1 MVILGLHL
9 NNVTRVIPTNLSWI
23 ISISYSHH
31 VAGTF
36 SSLMDVIDVCPCPV
50 GILDGTSIMATKEG
64 ILYLTPRIT
73 LHLVLFVHQ
82 INYFE
87 LLCLI

>member
-1 MVILGLHL
+1 
-9 NNVTRVIPTNLSWI
+9 
-23 ISISYSHH
+23 
-31 VAGTF
+31 
-36 SSLMDVIDVCPCPV
+36 MDVVDVCPCPV